1 MLQWFSFSSCVSL
14 SLESANITYLMI
26 LIDKV
31 IGFVRVRASD
41 NCHYIECMERKKG
54 GFGAILKIDPML
66 RHRRY
71 ATT

>member
-1 MLQWFSFSSCVSL
+1 MVFFFFLCFSFFGK
-14 SLESANITYLMI
+14 ANMTYLMI

-41 NCHYIECMERKKG
+41 NCHYIECMERQKSG

-66 RHRRY
+66 RRRWY